1 MPRRIDYINV
11 STHRIHELVDELYE
25 SLVDE
30 EWDQVMFRIEILK
43 EVLDDINQTF
53 RNDI

>member
-1 MPRRIDYINV
+1 MPKRIDYINV

-25 SLVDE
+25 ALVDE
-30 EWDQVMFRIEILK
+30 EWDEVMFRIEILK

>member
-25 SLVDE
+25 ALVDE
-30 EWDQVMFRIEILK
+30 EWDEVMFRIEILK

>member
-1 MPRRIDYINV
+1 MPRRINYINV

-25 SLVDE
+25 ALVDE
-30 EWDQVMFRIEILK
+30 EWDEVMFRIEILK